1 MATTVSGSPATL
13 TVTLTEACTLNG
25 YDQGASNVLSIGSI
39 AEVSKRI
46 VTITDTEQTILTF
59 GSAIGAGTFVAA
71 SVRYIRITNK
81 DDTNHCILRF
91 MDGTDHEFAVLL
103 DFGQSFI
110 YNGDLA
116 GGVAGTFDAAA
127 ATLSPISL
135 EPLTGIKADAATGTI
150 DLEVFV
156 AST

>member
-39 AEVSKRI
+39 AEISKRI
-46 VTITDTEQTILTF
+46 VTVDTTEATILTF

-91 MDGTDHEFAVLL
+91 MQSTSHEFAVLL
-103 DFGQSFI
+103 DKGQSFI

-116 GGVAGTFDAAA
+116 SGVAGTFDADDGAL
-127 ATLSPISL
+127 TVSL
-135 EPLTGIKADAATGTI
+135 VALTSITADAAAGTI